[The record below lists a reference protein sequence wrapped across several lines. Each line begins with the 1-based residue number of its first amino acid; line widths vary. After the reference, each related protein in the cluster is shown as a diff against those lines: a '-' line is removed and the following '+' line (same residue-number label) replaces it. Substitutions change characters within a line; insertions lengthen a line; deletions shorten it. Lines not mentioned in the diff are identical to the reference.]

1 MEAFP
6 VYASLHHRRHCRI
19 ELLECITVSISG
31 SSIAVPLLSRLKS
44 RPRTL
49 TCLVDSQAVYQL
61 YKSEPIQ
68 FLDNL
73 ASNLTKL
80 TVAGVLPIIANM
92 RSSVICHNVKALT
105 LNDHYIAPD
114 HWESVLRVFPDVRCL
129 RSTSHLV
136 EGSDASA
143 TSYTEWP
150 ELDMVQTLAPLPFHR
165 CRVRRLELG
174 RPLVHFYAPP
184 EMQDF
189 MRRVSPVA
197 LTSSLQ
203 DKRLNYVGQD
213 LARLRILRLVNE
225 CVEPE
230 LDNIVVSLAHA
241 HIVRP
246 ALLIHRSCSS
256 IGSRQLLRLCMFVL
270 SS

>member
-1 MEAFP
+1 MYSKGDRIVYEP
-6 VYASLHHRRHCRI
+6 VRDLQKRPSQPKHVREI
-19 ELLECITVSISG
+19 KPNPVLERQTSFS
-31 SSIAVPLLSRLKS
+31 
-44 RPRTL
+44 T
-49 TCLVDSQAVYQL
+49 T
-61 YKSEPIQ
+61 
-68 FLDNL
+68 
-73 ASNLTKL
+73 
-80 TVAGVLPIIANM
+80 
-92 RSSVICHNVKALT
+92 KALT

-165 CRVRRLELG
+165 CCIRRLELG
-174 RPLVHFYAPP
+174 RPLAHFHAPP

-213 LARLRILRLVNE
+213 LDRLRILRLNE

-230 LDNIVVSLAHA
+230 FDNIVVSLTHA

-246 ALLIHRSCSS
+246 ALLIHPSCSS
-256 IGSRQLLRLCMFVL
+256 IGWRQLLRLCMFVL